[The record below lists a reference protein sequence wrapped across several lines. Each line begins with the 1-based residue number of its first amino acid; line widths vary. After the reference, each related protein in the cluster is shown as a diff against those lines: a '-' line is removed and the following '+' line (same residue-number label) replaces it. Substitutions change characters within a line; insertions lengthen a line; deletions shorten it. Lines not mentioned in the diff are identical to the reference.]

1 MLKSVDFELHV
12 QEPYF
17 SQLKGIILF
26 FSFIYMFF
34 NLLLCSFAYFQGFD
48 NCRKLLSFV
57 GGCKTVEGRCASSNN
72 NRYDIIWLVF
82 DWGGECGHCKM
93 CILFLYG
100 KWENRSLRILRIEVT
115 GYHIH
120 LVKWLNLTNFYE
132 LKLLATI
139 ILILYQKGRSW
150 ILLHVF
156 VDYCS
161 HVVFY
166 GEICVWHTYEEVY

>member
-120 LVKWLNLTNFYE
+120 LVKWLNLTNFNTISKGKV
-132 LKLLATI
+132 LNSTSCLCRLLFT
-139 ILILYQKGRSW
+139 
-150 ILLHVF
+150 
-156 VDYCS
+156 C
-161 HVVFY
+161 
-166 GEICVWHTYEEVY
+166 CVLWWNLCLTHIWRGVLSE